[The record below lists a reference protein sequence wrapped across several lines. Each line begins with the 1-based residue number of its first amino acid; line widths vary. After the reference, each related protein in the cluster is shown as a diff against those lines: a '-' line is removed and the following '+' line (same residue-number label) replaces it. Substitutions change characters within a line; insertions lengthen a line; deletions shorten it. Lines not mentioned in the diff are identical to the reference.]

1 MNVSKNLF
9 RERCCCCYSL
19 SLSLSLSVLFR
30 ALVFENEEDE
40 IGVFG
45 KIRFRKKERGEQIS
59 AIYTY
64 NISLLS
70 RSFCLLK
77 STA

>member
-1 MNVSKNLF
+1 MNVSKKSIPRALLLLLL
-9 RERCCCCYSL
+9 SL

-64 NISLLS
+64 TYLCSLA
-70 RSFCLLK
+70 RFVF
-77 STA
+77 

>member
-1 MNVSKNLF
+1 MTSLKI
-9 RERCCCCYSL
+9 YSASAAAATL

-45 KIRFRKKERGEQIS
+45 KIRLRKKRGEQI
-59 AIYTY
+59 
-64 NISLLS
+64 
-70 RSFCLLK
+70 
-77 STA
+77 